1 MSKIFFGNRNIMF
14 FKQISIS
21 EAFDLS
27 YSGGTKAVNLKN
39 LMSAEFAFYQDPETG
54 FYKFI
59 KFRMTMD
66 RDYRD
71 VYYTS
76 YESVINA
83 IREAYG
89 EAYGLDS
96 LSLDRLY
103 NASLYTSGFILEQL
117 QK

>member
-66 RDYRD
+66 RGD

-83 IREAYG
+83 IR

>member
-1 MSKIFFGNRNIMF
+1 MSKVFFGNRNIMF
-14 FKQISIS
+14 FKQISVA

-76 YESVINA
+76 YESAINA
-83 IREAYG
+83 IR